1 MVSVICLSLAAAF
14 LFATSAST
22 QQRAARRT
30 LLEHSGPPPT
40 RPPGRLTHMRHLGPN
55 VVRIA
60 RRLLRNRLWLTGWL
74 CNICGFLTQAAAL
87 HLGSLSV
94 VQPLLV
100 TQLLFALGLT
110 SVLMG
115 RKLRASDLVGGAAIC
130 GGLVLLLSV
139 RGAAPLAGA
148 PDRPRVALALLCAA
162 LVTVVLIGI
171 AGNLPPSARAATL
184 GVAAGQFF
192 ALSAALT
199 KLTTDD
205 LLHRG
210 IGATAVDWPGYAL
223 ALTTVL
229 GLLLEQSSF
238 ASGPL
243 PSALTAMTIVNPLAS
258 YLIGILAAGVPAPS
272 GAESLAAVGVSGIL
286 LVVGIVTLANS
297 PSVREVAE
305 TPGQATATAL
315 VAADRAGQARVD
327 IGHS

>member
-1 MVSVICLSLAAAF
+1 MLSVVCLSLAAAF
-14 LFATSAST
+14 LFATSAT
-22 QQRAARRT
+22 AQQRAARQT
-30 LLEHSGPPPT
+30 LLRHSGPPPAQ
-40 RPPGRLTHMRHLGPN
+40 PPGRLTHMRYLAPN
-55 VVRIA
+55 VVRMA
-60 RRLLRNRLWLTGWL
+60 RRLLRDRLWLMGWL
-74 CNICGFLTQAAAL
+74 CNVCGFMTQAAAL

-110 SVLMG
+110 AVLTG
-115 RKLRASDLVGGAAIC
+115 HKLRAADVVGGAAIC
-130 GGLVLLLSV
+130 SGLAMLLSV

-162 LVTVVLIGI
+162 LVTVALIGV

-210 IGATAVDWPGYAL
+210 VGATALDWPGYAL
-223 ALTTVL
+223 ALTTVF
-229 GLLLEQSSF
+229 GLLLEQSAF

-243 PSALTAMTIVNPLAS
+243 PSALTAMTIVNPVAS
-258 YLIGILAAGVPAPS
+258 YLMAVLAAGVPAPS
-272 GAESLAAVGVSGIL
+272 GAGSMAAVGVSALFLIIGIR
-286 LVVGIVTLANS
+286 TLAHS
-297 PSVREVAE
+297 PSVQEVAE

-315 VAADRAGQARVD
+315 VSFDTPR
-327 IGHS
+327 